1 MPITGAGWEFHVQ
14 RLGIHKSG
22 TKTRTYGE
30 YQVFL
35 NGNAVA
41 ALSGNVCES
50 PGPGENQTPA
60 SFENP
65 RRLEQGRYPLST
77 QFGPHFVT
85 IGYTTQQPEN
95 HPFPGVALTGTGNR
109 SAILIHPAHAP
120 PPPWSL
126 FLSSIGCLNLTKPLQ
141 PDGLMDFMESR
152 SRVIDVI
159 SSLAAFAPGAFAQR
173 NDTLIPNAAVVIDG
187 EPMNMLPSAAAPVA

>member
-22 TKTRTYGE
+22 TNIRTYGE

-35 NGNAVA
+35 DGNAIA

-60 SFENP
+60 TPGNP
-65 RRLEQGRYPLST
+65 RRLQQGRYPLST
-77 QFGPHFVT
+77 QFGSHFVT
-85 IGYTTQQPEN
+85 VGYTTQHPEN
-95 HPFPGVALTGTGNR
+95 HPMPGVLLTGTGNR
-109 SAILIHPAHAP
+109 SAILIHPGHP
-120 PPPWSL
+120 PPPPSSL
-126 FLSSIGCLNLTKPLQ
+126 YLSSIGCLNLTKPLQ
-141 PDGLMDFMESR
+141 PDDLMDFLESR

-159 SSLAAFAPGAFAQR
+159 NNLAAYAPTAFTQR
-173 NDTLIPNAAVVIDG
+173 QDTLIPDAAVVIDG
-187 EPMNMLPSAAAPVA
+187 EPMNILQAAPPVA

>member
-1 MPITGAGWEFHVQ
+1 MPITGASWEFHVQ

-22 TKTRTYGE
+22 SKTRTYGE

-109 SAILIHPAHAP
+109 SAILIHPRPCPASAVVAV
-120 PPPWSL
+120 SL
-126 FLSSIGCLNLTKPLQ
+126 KHRLPQSDEAAAAGWPDGFHGVPLQ
-141 PDGLMDFMESR
+141 GD
-152 SRVIDVI
+152 
-159 SSLAAFAPGAFAQR
+159 
-173 NDTLIPNAAVVIDG
+173 
-187 EPMNMLPSAAAPVA
+187 